1 MLDMEKMNPENK
13 VIDNVEKFSNCSNML
28 TEEQYKKVYKENQ
41 YLIENAKIFID
52 YLFSFFKEKN
62 FIVVLTDNQANVL
75 EVAGGEFIQRKTKK
89 QLCLVKGGILSE
101 NFVGN
106 TAISRAI
113 KKKFPIQFLGDEH
126 ENPKHR
132 DWSCYAAPILHGNE
146 VLGIFCLTEYNKN
159 LNENALGMVIASAKG
174 IENQIKHQ
182 QKSLIIEEQNKYQ
195 NAIVESISEGFL
207 TIDKQGIVTYINE
220 KGAKLLAVNKKTC
233 IGMHIGEIVPF
244 KPIILEVL
252 ETKKGYTDREYVL
265 QNRVGTKMHLL
276 KTATPIRDENGEI
289 IGVIDVFKEIKN
301 VKRIVNKIVGARANF
316 TFEDIIGKS
325 PRFLESIRMA
335 KMASQSSSNILIQ
348 GESGT
353 GKELFAHA
361 IHNLSSRKNGPFI
374 AINCAAIPMELIES
388 ELFGY
393 AEGSFTGGIKG
404 GRPGKFEL
412 ANGGTLFLDEI
423 GEMPISIQQKLLRVL
438 QDGKVIRIGGNNVFD
453 VDVRIIAATNRR
465 LEEECENNRFRWD
478 MYYRLNVVTI
488 NIPPLRERKEDIS
501 ETAYYLMGK
510 INERL
515 GTEVKSISNKAM
527 KVLESNIWK
536 GNVRELENVIERAI
550 NLCATDVLDA
560 IHLPNSF
567 DLEEEKNELE
577 DTEPMIEIQSLQE
590 MENNF
595 ITKILKQCNGNI
607 SKTAKVLNITR
618 NTLYNK
624 IEKHNL
630 NF

>member
-1 MLDMEKMNPENK
+1 MLSVKNK
-13 VIDNVEKFSNCSNML
+13 DSESMIVYKGDKFLNCRHIL
-28 TEEQYKKVYKENQ
+28 TEEQYMKVYKENK
-41 YLIENAKIFID
+41 YLIENAKLFID
-52 YLFSFFKEKN
+52 YLFSFIKEKN
-62 FIVVLTDNQANVL
+62 FIVVLTDGQANIL
-75 EVAGGEFIQRKTKK
+75 EVAGGEFIQQKSKK
-89 QLCLVKGGILSE
+89 QLNFVKGGMLSE
-101 NFVGN
+101 SFVGN
-106 TAISRAI
+106 TAISMAI
-113 KKKFPIQFLGDEH
+113 KKKCPIQFLGDEH
-126 ENPKHR
+126 ENPKHK

-146 VLGIFCLTEYNKN
+146 VIGVFCLTEYNKN
-159 LNENALGMVIASAKG
+159 LNENALGMVLASAKG

-207 TIDKQGIVTYINE
+207 TIDKHGIVTYIND
-220 KGAKLLAVNKKTC
+220 KGAKLLAVNRKTC
-233 IGMHIGEIVPF
+233 IGKYIGEIVPF

-265 QNRVGTKMHLL
+265 ENRVGTKMHLL

-289 IGVIDVFKEIKN
+289 IGVIDIFKEIKN
-301 VKRIVNKIVGARANF
+301 VKKIVNKIVGARANF
-316 TFEDIIGKS
+316 TFEDIIGKN
-325 PRFLESIRMA
+325 PKFLESIRMA

-353 GKELFAHA
+353 GKELFAHS
-361 IHNLSSRKNGPFI
+361 IHNESSRKNGPFV

-423 GEMPISIQQKLLRVL
+423 GEMPISIQPKLLRVL
-438 QDGKVIRIGGNNVFD
+438 QDGKVVRVGGDNVFD
-453 VDVRIIAATNRR
+453 VDVRIIAATNKR
-465 LEEECENNRFRWD
+465 LEEECENNTFRWD

-488 NIPPLRERKEDIS
+488 NIPSLRERKEDIR

-510 INERL
+510 INARL
-515 GTEVKSISNKAM
+515 GTEIKGISDKAM
-527 KVLESNIWK
+527 KLLENYNWK

-550 NLCATDVLDA
+550 NICTADELDTT
-560 IHLPNSF
+560 HLPRSF
-567 DLEEEKNELE
+567 DILEKEDNPIDKELVE
-577 DTEPMIEIQSLQE
+577 MLSLQE

-607 SKTAKVLNITR
+607 SQAAKVLNITR

-630 NF
+630 SF